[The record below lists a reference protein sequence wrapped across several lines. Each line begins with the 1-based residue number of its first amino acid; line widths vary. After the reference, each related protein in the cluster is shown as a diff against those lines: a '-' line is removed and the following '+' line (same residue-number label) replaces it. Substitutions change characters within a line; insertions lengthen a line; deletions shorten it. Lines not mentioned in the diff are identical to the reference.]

1 MARCSHCGKMNKG
14 HAKSCVSCGSQLAKP
29 GRYFFVCLIGIVL
42 VVIGCISI
50 SLVVWET
57 YGGIAALVGLGLLV
71 VGPICI
77 GYAYWRAPARD
88 RRLIYYS
95 LADPLGIVGNF
106 IIGPNQRPRATK
118 HNPAV
123 AAKKA
128 NMVCKG
134 CGRRLEAGW
143 KLCPWC
149 GLEIR

>member
-1 MARCSHCGKMNKG
+1 MLSLRQDEQGPRKILCLLRESIGEAWQILLRVSDRDCPRG
-14 HAKSCVSCGSQLAKP
+14 HWMHIDKP
-29 GRYFFVCLIGIVL
+29 GR
-42 VVIGCISI
+42 
-50 SLVVWET
+50 
-57 YGGIAALVGLGLLV
+57 LGLLV